1 MSYLKDLIK
10 GVKGRAVAEIQ
21 AVPRRA
27 AKRITGVE
35 TVTESVT
42 VVSKSGYKIA
52 AKIHRPVDG
61 GSHHGVLLVPGTND
75 TGDVFLRWSQPIN
88 AMELASMGLV
98 VMTFDPA
105 GRGDSWGEEDY
116 GGIEHQ
122 DDVVASLVYLSERS
136 DTKDLGVVS
145 ISLGLAMACG
155 ALANLP
161 EGLEISWFV
170 DWEGPCDREIITA
183 GGAIMVPAMGHS
195 LNDDVYWMPREALKH
210 VGSIK
215 CGYHRL
221 QAVPDHAQPK
231 ETRHATRMIQ
241 EVSTGEAAWFKI
253 NNHAR
258 GSVPDAVDWLRPG
271 RLAANRAITAAV
283 MDAIRSS

>member
-1 MSYLKDLIK
+1 MSILKGLIR

-21 AVPRRA
+21 SVPRRT
-27 AKRITGVE
+27 AKRLTGVE

-52 AKIHRPVDG
+52 AKIHRPTREG
-61 GSHHGVLLVPGTND
+61 PYKAVLLVPGTND
-75 TGDVFLRWSQPIN
+75 PGDVFMRWGQPIN
-88 AMELASMGLV
+88 ALELAAMGLM

-105 GRGDSWGEEDY
+105 GRGESWGEEDY
-116 GGIEHQ
+116 GGEEHQ
-122 DDVVASLVYLSERS
+122 DDVIASLKYLS
-136 DTKDLGVVS
+136 DLGETEEIGVVS

-161 EGLEISWFV
+161 DGVDVGWFV

-183 GGAIMVPAMGHS
+183 GGSMMAPAMGHS
-195 LNDDVYWMPREALKH
+195 INDDVYWRPREALKH
-210 VGSIK
+210 VGLIK

-231 ETRHATRMIQ
+231 ETRHATRMMQ
-241 EVSTGEAAWFKI
+241 EVSTGEASWFKI
-253 NNHAR
+253 NNHPKGALPE
-258 GSVPDAVDWLRPG
+258 SIDWLRPG
-271 RLAANRAITAAV
+271 RLAANRAIIAAIQE
-283 MDAIRSS
+283 AIGSS